1 VQTLLT
7 ARIVCMLDRINMSSS
22 QTGAQWWVV
31 LVTQYIWILWVTS
44 ILLEVFRIQSYII
57 YHFLLI

>member
-57 YHFLLI
+57 CHFLLI